1 MDLRT
6 SNILTC
12 PTCRSYFSPDVKQLI
27 KNFTILD
34 YLYSEK
40 VVSAQQ
46 EEQKMEAEQQPT
58 EKYCLKHPNKRTKFF
73 CENDQINICSK
84 CIVFDHKGHNISDM
98 GESRLVQ
105 VFQRRAQILKKKID
119 ASREETGIFAE
130 ELAEIEDQLQV
141 SLSHPSS
148 FFLSL
153 VSPYIYLNPL
163 RSHLSLV

>member
-12 PTCRSYFSPDVKQLI
+12 PTCRAYFSPDVKQLI

-34 YLYSEK
+34 YLYSER

-84 CIVFDHKGHNISDM
+84 CIVLDHKGHNISDM
-98 GESRLVQ
+98 GESRLV
-105 VFQRRAQILKKKID
+105 
-119 ASREETGIFAE
+119 
-130 ELAEIEDQLQV
+130 
-141 SLSHPSS
+141 
-148 FFLSL
+148 
-153 VSPYIYLNPL
+153 
-163 RSHLSLV
+163 